1 MEATPRPRREYS
13 VEATPRPR
21 REYSVETRRGDVDVR
36 SRRRGC
42 VETGV
47 RLRYYSIEAGFES
60 TSDEVIVG
68 LGQRSFVGPAGCVG
82 GKHCG
87 QWKLNQKN
95 FTWPLGMTKY
105 QISIP
110 FYVSSRRYARP
121 RRTSSSLRNPISAV
135 AASTEYPRRGRGAAA
150 TRLPRKRPP
159 RNNASTSQVRIPL
172 ERAGRRGGGG
182 PRKLD
187 ELELDRAAADRLL
200 GDGAAGRGRL
210 PGDRQPVLSRRKSSK
225 DGSRRHRG
233 CDVNIPWSDVA
244 ATPRL

>member
-121 RRTSSSLRNPISAV
+121 RLTSSSLEKSYFSRRRLHGIST
-135 AASTEYPRRGRGAAA
+135 SWPRRR
-150 TRLPRKRPP
+150 RRDPPPRK
-159 RNNASTSQVRIPL
+159 TS
-172 ERAGRRGGGG
+172 
-182 PRKLD
+182 
-187 ELELDRAAADRLL
+187 AD
-200 GDGAAGRGRL
+200 
-210 PGDRQPVLSRRKSSK
+210 
-225 DGSRRHRG
+225 
-233 CDVNIPWSDVA
+233 
-244 ATPRL
+244 